1 MNYVGT
7 LLNSFGTLSNNGTL
21 LNTYRTLTNNGTLV
35 STGSIV
41 AGYECAIGYD
51 CPTIGP
57 GIISDVGSIINN
69 GTLISTGTLTMKVSG
84 PFSVLGGTVDATT
97 INSNGTFN
105 FTGGTLNVDTFNG
118 DLANT
123 GGTLGPGHSPGT
135 TTINGDYSQDAS
147 STLLIE
153 IEGLIAGTEYDVLN
167 VTGTATLDGVLD
179 FDLDYSGL
187 VLGDSFDILSA
198 EVINGTFASITDQQ
212 INTNWIWELDYNL
225 DPSGT
230 DILTARVTAVPIPEP
245 TTLLLALLALVAA
258 PLRVRCG

>member
-1 MNYVGT
+1 MFM
-7 LLNSFGTLSNNGTL
+7 LSFILYLKNGSTMTNFSNGTL
-21 LNTYRTLTNNGTLV
+21 NNGVSYGIGTVSIEYNAVLNNDGTINNDDELNNTGGTLNNTGTLT
-35 STGSIV
+35 
-41 AGYECAIGYD
+41 
-51 CPTIGP
+51 
-57 GIISDVGSIINN
+57 
-69 GTLISTGTLTMKVSG
+69 STGTLTNDA
-84 PFSVLGGTVDATT
+84 GGTVDATT
-97 INSNGTFN
+97 ITNNGTFN

-118 DLANT
+118 ELANT

-187 VLGDSFDILSA
+187 ELGDSFDILSA
-198 EVINGTFASITDQQ
+198 DIISGTFASITDQQ
-212 INTNWIWELDYNL
+212 INTEWVWELDYDL
-225 DPSGT
+225 DLSGT

-245 TTLLLALLALVAA
+245 STGLLALFGLALL
-258 PLRVRCG
+258 PHRRRNLRRRSN